1 MTNNHAYTNYNK
13 SKELSP
19 WALLYIEQDPNYTS
33 VNINIVCMVVVTLL
47 MVHSSTLGHISA
59 VFIAHDRD
67 QGKLYQLC
75 ILLLAVWAT
84 KCAQSKG
91 VLEFIATHKNIMVHC
106 NCIP

>member
-1 MTNNHAYTNYNK
+1 M
-13 SKELSP
+13 

-59 VFIAHDRD
+59 VFIAHVTD

-84 KCAQSKG
+84 KCAQRCAG
-91 VLEFIATHKNIMVHC
+91 VHC
-106 NCIP
+106 YTQKYKGALQLHTIMIFMLPAVSI